1 MKTVLLIL
9 LTILGIALF
18 YKGIELLHLGTDVDG
33 DGIGI
38 QFLGFEMA
46 DSLSEQNIPKAAT
59 AFLAAGVLLVLYS
72 IISAFMFKKAV

>member
-1 MKTVLLIL
+1 MKAVLLIF
-9 LTILGIALF
+9 LTILGMALS
-18 YKGIELLHLGTDVDG
+18 YKGIELVYLGTDVDG

-38 QFLGFEMA
+38 HFLGIEME
-46 DSLSEQNIPKAAT
+46 DSLAEQNIPKAAT